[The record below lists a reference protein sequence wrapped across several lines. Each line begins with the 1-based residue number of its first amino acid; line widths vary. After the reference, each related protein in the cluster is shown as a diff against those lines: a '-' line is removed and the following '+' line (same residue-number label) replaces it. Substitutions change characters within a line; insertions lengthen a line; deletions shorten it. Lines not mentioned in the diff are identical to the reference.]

1 MGRAAAVVSMF
12 PVLIVVTEL
21 HEPEAGYI
29 AKGMKVVCTLP
40 RRVAALSVAARVAED
55 VATNLKVAMRLEFH
69 SASRIV
75 RVTIL

>member
-40 RRVAALSVAARVAED
+40 RSVAARVAED
-55 VATNLKVAMRLEFH
+55 VATNLKVAMRLETH